1 MPSLSL
7 SGEASMVDL
16 RQQEILQ
23 TRQFLSFL
31 LGEELFAMAIDDIRE
46 IIEYSPLTEVPL
58 MPDFLR
64 GVINLRGAVVPV
76 IDLSVRL
83 GRPVTKVARRTC
95 IVILELPQQQQ
106 NLLLGVMVDAVRAVL
121 TVEQDKIEP
130 PLQFGAHIRIDFI
143 DGMINI
149 NDRFVVAL
157 DVGAVFS
164 VEELASLIGLAE
176 QEVGRRQN

>member
-7 SGEASMVDL
+7 SGEASLLDPH
-16 RQQEILQ
+16 QQEIVQ
-23 TRQFLSFL
+23 TRQFLSFM

-46 IIEYSPLTEVPL
+46 IIEYALLTEVPL
-58 MPDFLR
+58 MPSFLR

-83 GRPVTKVARRTC
+83 GRTATTVSRRTC

-121 TVEQDKIEP
+121 TVELDKIEP
-130 PLQFGAHIRIDFI
+130 ALQFGAHIRTDFI

-149 NDRFVVAL
+149 NDRFVVSL

-164 VEELASLIGLAE
+164 VEELSSLIGLAE
-176 QEVGRRQN
+176 QEVDRRQN

>member
-7 SGEASMVDL
+7 SGEASLLDL
-16 RQQEILQ
+16 RQQEMVQ
-23 TRQFLSFL
+23 TRQFLSFM

-46 IIEYSPLTEVPL
+46 IIEYAPLTEVPL
-58 MPDFLR
+58 MPSFLR

-83 GRPVTKVARRTC
+83 GRPATTVSRRTC

-121 TVEQDKIEP
+121 TVELDKIEP
-130 PLQFGAHIRIDFI
+130 ALQFGAHIRTDFI

-149 NDRFVVAL
+149 NDRFVVSL

-164 VEELASLIGLAE
+164 VEELSSLIGLAE
-176 QEVGRRQN
+176 QEVARRQN